1 MAKLTVLGS
10 INVDHLLQVTEF
22 PRPGQTLEADNYQTV
37 PGGKGANQAVAAA
50 RLGAQVS
57 MVGCI
62 GEDPIGQQMKLG
74 FAEDGIDT
82 GAIDRVFGEA
92 TGMAMIYVNAK
103 GENNIGIWPGANG
116 ALSVERVRAHQRVIE
131 EADLLLIQLETPLES
146 LVEAARI
153 AKAAGT
159 RVVLNPAPAKSLPD
173 ALLNNVDIITPNET
187 EAEQLTGI
195 VVDNDES
202 AAAAARCLHDKFGI
216 DMVIITLGKRGVWLS
231 HQGRQQR
238 LCGYKVDAVDTT
250 AAGDTFNGGFVTA
263 LLEGQSVDDALR
275 FGQAAAALSVTRLGA
290 QSSIPSREEAL
301 ALMARQG

>member
-62 GEDPIGQQMKLG
+62 GADPIGEQMKLG
-74 FAEDGIDT
+74 FAQDGMDT
-82 GAIDRVFGEA
+82 RAIDKVSGEA
-92 TGMAMIYVNAK
+92 TGMAMIYVNAQ

-116 ALSVERVRAHQRVIE
+116 ALSVERVRSHQGMIE
-131 EADLLLIQLETPLES
+131 GADLLLIQLETPLDS
-146 LVEAARI
+146 LVEAARL

-159 RVVLNPAPAKSLPD
+159 KVVLNPAPAKALPD
-173 ALLNNVDIITPNET
+173 TLLTNVDIITPNET
-187 EAEQLTGI
+187 EVEQLTGI
-195 VVDNDES
+195 AVENDES
-202 AAAAARCLHDKFGI
+202 AAAAAQCLHDKFGI
-216 DMVIITLGKRGVWLS
+216 EMVIITLGKRGVWLS
-231 HQGRQQR
+231 HQGRQHR
-238 LCGYKVDAVDTT
+238 VPGFEVDVVDTT

-290 QSSIPSREEAL
+290 QSSIPSREETQAL
-301 ALMARQG
+301 IASQG

>member
-62 GEDPIGQQMKLG
+62 GEDAIGEQMKLG
-74 FAEDGIDT
+74 FAQDGMDT
-82 GAIDRVFGEA
+82 SSIDRVSGEA
-92 TGMAMIYVNAK
+92 TGMAMIYVNAQ

-116 ALSVERVRAHQRVIE
+116 ALSVERVRSHQKAVE
-131 EADLLLIQLETPLES
+131 GADLLLIQLETPIDS
-146 LVEAARI
+146 LVEAARL

-159 RVVLNPAPAKSLPD
+159 KVVLNPAPAKPLPD
-173 ALLNNVDIITPNET
+173 ALLTNVDIITPNET

-195 VVDNDES
+195 AVVSDES
-202 AAAAARCLHDKFGI
+202 AAEAAHCLHDKFGI
-216 DMVIITLGKRGVWLS
+216 EMVIITLGKRGVWLS
-231 HQGRQQR
+231 HQGRQQ
-238 LCGYKVDAVDTT
+238 LVPGYKVDAVDTT

-263 LLEGQSVDDALR
+263 LLEGQSVDEALQ

-290 QSSIPSREEAL
+290 QSSIPSREETL
-301 ALMARQG
+301 ALMAQQG

>member
-22 PRPGQTLEADNYQTV
+22 PRPGQTLEANNYQTV

-50 RLGAQVS
+50 RLGAQVA

-62 GEDPIGQQMKLG
+62 GEDAIGEQMKLG
-74 FAEDGIDT
+74 FAQDGIDT
-82 GAIDRVFGEA
+82 GAIDRISGEA
-92 TGMAMIYVNAK
+92 TGMAMIYVNAQ

-116 ALSVERVRAHQRVIE
+116 ALSVEQVRAHQGVIE
-131 EADLLLIQLETPLES
+131 EAELLLIQLETPVES
-146 LVEAARI
+146 LVEAARL

-159 RVVLNPAPAKSLPD
+159 KVVLNPAPAKALPD
-173 ALLNNVDIITPNET
+173 ALLTCVDIITPNET
-187 EAEQLTGI
+187 EAQQLTGI
-195 VVDNDES
+195 AVDNDES
-202 AAAAARCLHDKFGI
+202 AAMAAQCLHDKFGI
-216 DMVIITLGKRGVWLS
+216 EMVIITLGKRGVWLS
-231 HQGRQQR
+231 HRGRQQ
-238 LCGYKVDAVDTT
+238 LVCGFKVDAVDTT

-290 QSSIPSREEAL
+290 QSSIPSREETL
-301 ALMARQG
+301 ALMQRQG